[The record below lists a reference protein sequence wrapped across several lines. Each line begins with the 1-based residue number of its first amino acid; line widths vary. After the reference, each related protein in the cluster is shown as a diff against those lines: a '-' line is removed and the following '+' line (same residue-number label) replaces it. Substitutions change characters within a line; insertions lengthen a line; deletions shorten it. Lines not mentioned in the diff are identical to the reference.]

1 MTVRAALFSIH
12 DVMPSTLAAV
22 EQIAGCLHEQGIRKL
37 TLLVVPD
44 TGWDDRSLE
53 RLAALEQSGA
63 DLAGHGWQHR
73 IQRIRNARHWLHS
86 TFISRNV
93 AEHLALDRK
102 GVVALMQDCADWFA
116 ARGMRTPT
124 LYVPPAWAM
133 GDAKREDLDALPYAC
148 YETLYGLYDASS
160 QRFQRLPMVGFEA
173 DTGGRALACRLWNGV
188 NLLPGQSAVRFSIHP
203 GDFELR
209 LAGHLRTLL
218 EREWQPLYY
227 GEMLAAKSQT
237 ENPRNAA
244 S

>member
-1 MTVRAALFSIH
+1 
-12 DVMPSTLAAV
+12 MPSTLSAV
-22 EQIAGCLHEQGIRKL
+22 ERIAGRLHDQGIHKI

-44 TGWDDRSLE
+44 TGWDNRSLE

-63 DLAGHGWQHR
+63 DLAGHGWRHR
-73 IQRIRNARHWLHS
+73 IQRIRNFRHWLHS
-86 TFISRNV
+86 TFISRDV

-102 GVVALMQDCADWFA
+102 GVIALMQDCADWFSA
-116 ARGMRTPT
+116 QGMRIPT

-148 YETLYGLYDASS
+148 YETLYGLYDATGR
-160 QRFQRLPMVGFEA
+160 RFQRLPMVGFEA
-173 DTGGRALACRLWNGV
+173 DTGSRALACRLWNGV

-203 GDFELR
+203 MDFELK
-209 LAGHLRTLL
+209 LGKHLRGLL

-227 GEMLAAKSQT
+227 GEMLATKSRT
-237 ENPRNAA
+237 EDQHNTV